1 MSCES
6 NNRMKNLLGVLLS
19 IIVLMLISSLIVASI
34 VILNPEIVSLTGKQY
49 ASREAIT
56 LEEAMLG
63 ELGGNSFTYQWLSWP
78 PLADRDEPEQLFDE
92 LLFEDAKNL
101 NTISIGSPS
110 GPSAKREPIG
120 NGTTA
125 NSNHRLS
132 PQTSDNLQQRPLARA
147 AKLTTLISN
156 SSLLSSIEYQG
167 FKLSPSK
174 RFLLIWTS
182 KRKQFRHTFT
192 ARYFIYDI
200 KQDLI
205 TMLNTRRSLVSTG
218 FNYANAF
225 ENLDSASQYLGGQ
238 QNDNDELARFQL
250 VDWFPQL
257 DGKQQIVDSLI
268 MVQNNDLYLLRDVA
282 SNAASDAAS
291 GLNRLL
297 WPFRLTF
304 DGKQDEIF
312 NGVPD
317 WLYEEEILAD
327 APAYQV
333 SPKSTSLAYM
343 SFNDSQVEMMSFHHY
358 GPLGNVIPSL
368 QRIRYP
374 KAGRVNPRVSVHVI
388 DGLRG
393 ADELA
398 ANYPAL
404 VLPDVKLQLPD
415 NLSERQ
421 HYINRIRWLTDD
433 KLALVWL
440 NRHQNESY
448 VVVCTRQTNWQCE
461 KNLHLTAANGW
472 LDMTDDLTPLD
483 EDHYLAL
490 LFKDEG
496 SAVGSFKHV
505 AKISINQS
513 NSYTFLTGGRREV
526 LSVNGIDRK
535 RSALYYT
542 ATQENEP
549 GQRQLFWASL
559 EESNKEASD
568 GPAQCLTCDHH
579 PEECLYNFVKMSP
592 STSYYI
598 FECDGPGVPR
608 IELRLTRLP
617 LAAGADKRQIFPPA
631 PLMEGTSGAGLA
643 QQQQQHLSSG
653 QRDKHFE
660 SRPEANNNGSEMPI
674 SGKSQIDNN
683 NASLYQEPPP
693 SSLLWT
699 IEDNQA
705 LRAKLTYGK
714 GMPLTM
720 RLKVP
725 IPNTN
730 YSANVLMLLP
740 PQIGFRSTFGRV
752 PLTSAGNALGNGQT
766 RSPRDAAAASSVSPG
781 GGGQVSG
788 AGGSQATASTIRQPV
803 HAFYTPSSI
812 ADYTSQ
818 LTAGQQFPMVVDVYG
833 GPGSQRVDYR
843 YHIGFGHYLASS
855 RRTIYV
861 MIDGRGSGYQGTK
874 RLYELYHRLGSVEI
888 EDQIEVTA
896 YLTRNFSFIDPSK
909 VAIWGWSYGG
919 YAAAMALARS
929 NALATKALQAQ
940 LRSSNMSSS
949 PSPFSSPSTVA
960 DTLTRPLPFYLA
972 AGHPHPKTLLPL
984 GGVFE
989 CAASVAPVTNW
1000 IYYDTAYT
1008 ERYMSAPYLNEQYDE
1023 SSLGDH
1029 ETNDNKRALQQQQQ
1043 QPDVSKLPNK
1053 DSRSSIGFKWLPL
1066 NQTTVIDST
1075 YLRPPTSSSSAS
1087 PSSLAELMQRAAGR
1101 SNAAA
1106 AGSSTDQ
1113 ARHQP
1118 YLNERYRNASL
1129 IEHIASIDRKRF
1141 LLIHGTAD
1149 DNVHFQ
1155 QSIMLMKRLIQKNV
1169 MFETRIYP
1177 DQDHGI
1183 ANKADK
1189 LHLAATLS
1197 NFFAECF
1204 DMA

>member
-1 MSCES
+1 
-6 NNRMKNLLGVLLS
+6 
-19 IIVLMLISSLIVASI
+19 MLISSLIVASI

-63 ELGGNSFTYQWLSWP
+63 ELGGNSFTYQWLSWW
-78 PLADRDEPEQLFDE
+78 PLADRDEPEQLYDE

-110 GPSAKREPIG
+110 PVG
-120 NGTTA
+120 NGTGA
-125 NSNHRLS
+125 NNNNRLS
-132 PQTSDNLQQRPLARA
+132 PRTSDNLLAPQRPLARA

-192 ARYFIYDI
+192 AKYFLYDI

-205 TMLNTRRSLVSTG
+205 TMLNTRRSLATG

-225 ENLDSASQYLGGQ
+225 ESLDSASQYLGGQ
-238 QNDNDELARFQL
+238 QQSGGADGGDDDELARFQL

-257 DGKQQIVDSLI
+257 NGEQQIVDSLL

-282 SNAASDAAS
+282 GNAAASDNVS
-291 GLNRLL
+291 GSNRFL
-297 WPFRLTF
+297 WPSRLTF

-343 SFNDSQVEMMSFHHY
+343 SFNDSQVEIMSFHHY
-358 GPLGNVIPSL
+358 GPPSNVIPNL

-374 KAGRVNPRVSVHVI
+374 KTGRVNPRVSVHVI
-388 DGLRG
+388 DGLKG
-393 ADELA
+393 ANEP
-398 ANYPAL
+398 ANYPEPV
-404 VLPDVKLQLPD
+404 VLPDIKLQLPD
-415 NLSERQ
+415 NLGERQ

-433 KLALVWL
+433 KLALIWL

-448 VVVCTRQTNWQCE
+448 VIVCARQTNWQCE

-496 SAVGSFKHV
+496 LDVGSFKHV

-513 NSYTFLTGGRREV
+513 NSYTFLTAGRREV
-526 LSVNGIDRK
+526 MSINGIDRK
-535 RSALYYT
+535 RSRLYYT
-542 ATQENEP
+542 ATGENEP
-549 GQRQLFWASL
+549 GQRQLYSAGL
-559 EESNKEASD
+559 EEESNKEAS
-568 GPAQCLTCDHH
+568 AQCLTCDHH

-608 IELRLTRLP
+608 IELRLTRVP
-617 LAAGADKRQIFPPA
+617 QRPPASVADKRQIFPPA
-631 PLMEGTSGAGLA
+631 PLMESPSGGAEPI
-643 QQQQQHLSSG
+643 QQQHLSSTS
-653 QRDKHFE
+653 QRDPHSGE

-683 NASLYQEPPP
+683 NASLNQD
-693 SSLLWT
+693 SLLWT

-752 PLTSAGNALGNGQT
+752 PLTSTGGNALGNNGQT
-766 RSPRDAAAASSVSPG
+766 RSPRDASGPLSSPG
-781 GGGQVSG
+781 GQLSG
-788 AGGSQATASTIRQPV
+788 AAGGSQAATIRQPV

-812 ADYTSQ
+812 ADYASQ

-929 NALATKALQAQ
+929 NALATRTLQAQ

-949 PSPFSSPSTVA
+949 PFSSPSTA
-960 DTLTRPLPFYLA
+960 AATLTRPLPFYLA
-972 AGHPHPKTLLPL
+972 AGHPHPKSLLPL

-1023 SSLGDH
+1023 SSPGDH
-1029 ETNDNKRALQQQQQ
+1029 ETNDNKRAPNSSQPTVQRQQQQQ
-1043 QPDVSKLPNK
+1043 DASKLLNPK

-1066 NQTTVIDST
+1066 NQSTVIDST
-1075 YLRPPTSSSSAS
+1075 YLQPPTSSSSAS

-1101 SNAAA
+1101 SNAA
-1106 AGSSTDQ
+1106 SSTDQ
-1113 ARHQP
+1113 APNQL

-1129 IEHIASIDRKRF
+1129 IEHIANIDRKRF

-1183 ANKADK
+1183 ANKANK